1 MGRCRCLFK
10 CDHVELYSKYLFFQA
25 LVVNALLWGCES
37 WSITEYWFDRIDAF
51 LHRSMRSILGINLR
65 DVRRD
70 RITNAYVRSKFYNF
84 PDARRIIA
92 ARTLNFVGK
101 LGRELHN
108 GVESMPAQLLSSWV
122 NNKRRP
128 GGQCTTVKRTITKH
142 LRLLY
147 GENISDIV
155 GNTTITFMDN
165 CGSFRYWLKD
175 ACNKPYW
182 KKLIEAKL
190 MHPEREIPLPSR
202 ASTPSSSQP
211 STPPRRR
218 NRRRNQRRNRSAGT
232 QQPPPSPRRRESNT
246 QLTHEDCLAILGL
259 NWGATEREIRKAY
272 LTKARELHPDRSLL
286 PPDEATARF
295 QILNNAQDQ
304 LRGIDRD
311 EPQDE
316 EV

>member
-1 MGRCRCLFK
+1 
-10 CDHVELYSKYLFFQA
+10 
-25 LVVNALLWGCES
+25 
-37 WSITEYWFDRIDAF
+37 
-51 LHRSMRSILGINLR
+51 MRSILGINLH

-165 CGSFRYWLKD
+165 CGSFKYWLKD

-211 STPPRRR
+211 STPPSTKKSTKEPTKK
-218 NRRRNQRRNRSAGT
+218 QIGWHT
-232 QQPPPSPRRRESNT
+232 TTPTIPPQT
-246 QLTHEDCLAILGL
+246 
-259 NWGATEREIRKAY
+259 
-272 LTKARELHPDRSLL
+272 
-286 PPDEATARF
+286 
-295 QILNNAQDQ
+295 
-304 LRGIDRD
+304 
-311 EPQDE
+311 
-316 EV
+316 